1 MKAIFLFLITGFLIL
16 SLIYSCSS
24 SQSENTDNKI
34 KTEKYT
40 DHYTV
45 ITDKSV
51 INWSRIVDNKLIK
64 KKVKLFGSYMDV
76 NMENVT
82 FNSDG
87 TLLISGGEITKSE
100 NIWLQ
105 GFIEIPL
112 TTFKFY
118 NEEEEQFFTEESLGI
133 ARLDIN
139 EIIQDTSENLF
150 TVKGILHI
158 ADSANNISFPVEIY
172 ADSLN
177 FVKAKGEFVL
187 YTLDWPFRKNADR
200 QNVRKDEITLKLD
213 LCFEKTKTDTITE

>member
-1 MKAIFLFLITGFLIL
+1 MNSKFLFLLSSALVIL
-16 SLIYSCSS
+16 FIYSCNT
-24 SQSENTDNKI
+24 SQSKETENTV

-40 DHYTV
+40 DHYTIV
-45 ITDKSV
+45 ADKSV
-51 INWSRIVDNKLIK
+51 LNWSRIVDNKLIK

-87 TLLISGGEITKSE
+87 TLLISGGEIIKSE
-100 NIWLQ
+100 NVWLQ

-118 NEEEEQFFTEESLGI
+118 NEEEEQFFTEDNLGI

-139 EIIQDTSENLF
+139 EIIQDTSVNLF
-150 TVKGILHI
+150 TLNGSLQI
-158 ADSANNISFPVEIY
+158 ADSIKNISFPVEIY

-213 LCFEKTKTDTITE
+213 LCFEKTKTDTLTE